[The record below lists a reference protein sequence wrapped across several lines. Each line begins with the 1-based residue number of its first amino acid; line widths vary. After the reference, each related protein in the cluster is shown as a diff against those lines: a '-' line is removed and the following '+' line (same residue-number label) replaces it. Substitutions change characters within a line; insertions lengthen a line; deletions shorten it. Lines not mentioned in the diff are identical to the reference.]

1 MTSYCH
7 TVVMVAFILAH
18 IPPLIFLFLITILLY
33 SLSMFPSASSLAL
46 LTMPVQAKSLIQTG
60 TCLIHKEAGTEIK
73 RHPAHFQQVSWQTR
87 YWRGEERADCSLK
100 TSRQEIARAE

>member
-1 MTSYCH
+1 M
-7 TVVMVAFILAH
+7 L
-18 IPPLIFLFLITILLY
+18 
-33 SLSMFPSASSLAL
+33 
-46 LTMPVQAKSLIQTG
+46 VQAKSLIQTG

-100 TSRQEIARAE
+100 TSRREIARAEQNNVLLKGDVVSSNPSAQT